1 MWSLYI
7 FPVLLK
13 QVLQFLQQQIYECKQ
28 GKKTMGG
35 ETNPLY
41 TIAYEVKF
49 FSY

>member
-1 MWSLYI
+1 M
-7 FPVLLK
+7 LLN

-41 TIAYEVKF
+41 TIAYEVEIISLLKQKRQF
-49 FSY
+49 